1 MKRGRKMVT
10 KRKSNSMIDPSINE
24 LLEHVD
30 SKYTLVSLIAKRARK
45 LQEGYPQVVE
55 CDSIKPV
62 TIACNEVAA
71 GEVAYTKQEI
81 VEEN

>member
-1 MKRGRKMVT
+1 MVIKKKT
-10 KRKSNSMIDPSINE
+10 NSMIDPSIIE

-30 SKYTLVSLIAKRARK
+30 SKYTLVSLVAKRARK

-62 TIACNEVAA
+62 TIACNEVVA
-71 GEVAYTKQEI
+71 GEVTYIKHE
-81 VEEN
+81 VKEK